1 MAEKQTNKERL
12 KDITDSIERGIQ
24 DLFQSDKYAEYL
36 RTMSRFHRYSVN
48 NQMLIY
54 MQKPDATLVAGFNK
68 WRDQFERNVMKGEK
82 GIKIIAPTPF
92 KKKIEQE
99 KLDPDTKMPMLDSD
113 GKVIIEEKEIK
124 IPMYKPV
131 TVFDVSQTD
140 GKPLP
145 QLASDLSGNV
155 QNYEVFM
162 EALRR
167 SSPVPIDIKPI
178 HDGSDGFFSLDNQSI
193 TIREGMSEIQTVSA
207 VVHEIA
213 HSKLHNQKKIAEP
226 KDAEKYQEVEIFD
239 VPGLFSN
246 GRIADEDIPKGLFR
260 YDLRGSD
267 DDPGMPVTVE
277 NHVVVNH
284 AGSILTAQPLDLGEE
299 GRLTFTEEEG
309 LNFVGG
315 EITAYRFFNEQ
326 LKDRNT
332 EEVEAESISFAVC
345 AYYGIATGENS
356 FGYIATWSKDKEL
369 KELRASLETINKT
382 SSELITDIDRHY
394 GEIMKE
400 REAELAIETEE
411 KPLEEMNILEMVD
424 YFMDQGM
431 TEEQANDLANAEWQA
446 RDVRQRGNEVVQKE
460 KLDALYAE
468 NPIQDEDWFY
478 HHPDRQAFEA
488 VYFNPDS
495 VAGGQ
500 YVIMTLPYELISDAV
515 EQTNDTKSF
524 FEFLEQRASYTELV
538 DITDD
543 DFRATMESYKNRPAD
558 FIGHSEEVRNAL
570 IATVAKEIEDPVL
583 QSPTDEALYL
593 VDDTVYLH
601 VQPTEGGW
609 DYTLYDKES
618 KKLLDGGIIETADI
632 EASPVS
638 SIAGAVRTE
647 VFAVQGMT
655 PTKVVFEDISIL
667 DELLEAQ
674 NAEVKVYTGDDA
686 LKNAVSDFVDEI
698 ARKVQE
704 EMPVQAPD
712 NGYMPDPSMSIEAM
726 NAYGYMD
733 SDMLPLSKERALEL
747 FERDVPIYMLYEG
760 NTEAMAFEAEDIVL
774 FSGCFGITREDWD
787 AIKNEVPPMDVDL
800 IRQKREQAFLE
811 SAGDTFAIYQLKR
824 NEATADLTFMDY
836 AYLEKK
842 GIEPQRDKYEL
853 VYTGALTG
861 DGSQI
866 EKLEDLYRTFNI
878 DHPQD
883 FTGHSLSKSDIV
895 ALKEAGVVS
904 YHYVDSIGY
913 KELPNFLKSS
923 NYLKTAEMQMEDDY
937 GMIDGVIN
945 NGPKEPA
952 KAVNKTEET
961 KSKKPSVL
969 AKLRKY
975 QDEDRQ
981 ATTMHRS
988 AERDL

>member
-1 MAEKQTNKERL
+1 MAENEKQTNKERL

-24 DLFQSDKYAEYL
+24 ELFQSDKYAQYL
-36 RTMSRFHRYSVN
+36 RTMSRFHKYSVN
-48 NQMLIY
+48 NTMLIY

-99 KLDPDTKMPMLDSD
+99 KRDPDTNLPMLDAD

-124 IPMYKPV
+124 IPMFKPV

-145 QLASDLSGNV
+145 QLASDLTGNV

-167 SSPVPIDIKPI
+167 SSPVPIEIIPI
-178 HDGSDGFFSLDNQSI
+178 RDGSDGYFSLDDQKI
-193 TIREGMSEIQTVSA
+193 AIREGMSEVQTVSA
-207 VVHEIA
+207 VVHEIGHA
-213 HSKLHNQKKIAEP
+213 KLHNQKKIEEP
-226 KDAEKYQEVEIFD
+226 KDATKYQEVEIFD
-239 VPGLFSN
+239 IPALFSN
-246 GRIADEDIPKGLFR
+246 GRVTPADIPEGMYC

-267 DDPGMPVTVE
+267 DDPGMPVMVE

-284 AGSILTAQPLDLGEE
+284 AGSIITAKPLDLGED
-299 GRLTFTEEEG
+299 GRLALTEDEG

-315 EITAYRFFNEQ
+315 EISAYRFFNEQ
-326 LKDRNT
+326 RKDRHT

-345 AYYGIATGENS
+345 AYYGIETGENS

-369 KELRASLETINKT
+369 KELRASLETINST

-394 GEIMKE
+394 ADIMKE
-400 REAELAIETEE
+400 RESEMAIETEE

-424 YFMDQGM
+424 YFMEQGM

-446 RDVRQRGNEVVQKE
+446 RDMRERGNDVVQKE

-468 NPIQDEDWFY
+468 NPIGSDDWFY
-478 HHPDRQAFEA
+478 HHPDTMTFEA
-488 VYFNPDS
+488 VYFTPDS
-495 VAGGQ
+495 NAGGQ

-515 EQTNDTKSF
+515 EQTNDRESF
-524 FEFLEQRASYTELV
+524 FEFLEERASHTELV
-538 DITDD
+538 DITDE

-558 FIGHSEEVRNAL
+558 FIGRSDGVMTSL
-570 IATVAKEIEDPVL
+570 ITTVAKEVVDDPVL
-583 QSPTDEALYL
+583 SSY
-593 VDDTVYLH
+593 
-601 VQPTEGGW
+601 
-609 DYTLYDKES
+609 
-618 KKLLDGGIIETADI
+618 IEETT
-632 EASPVS
+632 
-638 SIAGAVRTE
+638 G
-647 VFAVQGMT
+647 
-655 PTKVVFEDISIL
+655 EDS
-667 DELLEAQ
+667 
-674 NAEVKVYTGDDA
+674 
-686 LKNAVSDFVDEI
+686 LKNAMGDSIDEI

-704 EMPVQAPD
+704 EEPVQAPD

-747 FERDVPIYMLYEG
+747 FERDVPIYMLYDG

-787 AIKNEVPPMDVDL
+787 AIKDQIPPMDMETV
-800 IRQKREQAFLE
+800 RQKREQAFHE
-811 SAGDTFAIYQLKR
+811 SPGDTYAIYQLKR
-824 NEATADLTFMDY
+824 DPSTAELSFMNSEWLQ
-836 AYLEKK
+836 AH
-842 GIEPQRDKYEL
+842 GIEPKYENYEL
-853 VYTGALTG
+853 IYTGALTQ

-866 EKLEDLYRTFNI
+866 DKLEDLYRIFNI
-878 DHPQD
+878 EHPQD
-883 FTGHSLSKSDIV
+883 FTGHSLSISDIV
-895 ALKEAGVVS
+895 ALKQAGVVS

-913 KELPNFLKSS
+913 KELTNFRNTDNHLK
-923 NYLKTAEMQMEDDY
+923 NAEMQMEDDY

-945 NGPKEPA
+945 NAPKEPV
-952 KAVNKTEET
+952 KAPAPKKEET
-961 KSKKPSVL
+961 KTKKPSVL
-969 AKLRKY
+969 AKLRQY
-975 QDEDRQ
+975 QEEDRK
-981 ATTMHRS
+981 ATTQHRS
-988 AERDL
+988 AERDLI

>member
-1 MAEKQTNKERL
+1 MAENEKQTNKERL

-24 DLFQSDKYAEYL
+24 DLFQSDKYAQYL
-36 RTMSRFHRYSVN
+36 RTMSRFHKYSVN
-48 NQMLIY
+48 NTMLIY

-99 KLDPDTKMPMLDSD
+99 KRDPDTNLPMLDAD

-124 IPMYKPV
+124 IPMFKPV

-145 QLASDLSGNV
+145 QLASDLTGNV

-167 SSPVPIDIKPI
+167 SSPVPIEIIPI
-178 HDGSDGFFSLDNQSI
+178 RDGSDGYFSLDNQKI
-193 TIREGMSEIQTVSA
+193 AIREGMSEVQTVSA
-207 VVHEIA
+207 VVHEIGHA
-213 HSKLHNQKKIAEP
+213 KLHNQKKIEEP
-226 KDAEKYQEVEIFD
+226 KDATKYQEVEIFD
-239 VPGLFSN
+239 MPALFSN
-246 GRIADEDIPKGLFR
+246 GRVTPADIPEGMYC

-267 DDPGMPVTVE
+267 DDPGMPVMVE

-284 AGSILTAQPLDLGEE
+284 AGSIITAKPLDLGEE
-299 GRLTFTEEEG
+299 GRLALTEEEG

-315 EITAYRFFNEQ
+315 EISAYRFFNEQ
-326 LKDRNT
+326 LKDRHT

-345 AYYGIATGENS
+345 AYYGIETGENS

-369 KELRASLETINKT
+369 KELRASLETINST

-394 GEIMKE
+394 ADIMKE
-400 REAELAIETEE
+400 RESEMAIETEE

-424 YFMDQGM
+424 YFMEQGM

-446 RDVRQRGNEVVQKE
+446 RDVRQRGNDVVQKE

-468 NPIQDEDWFY
+468 NPIGDDDWFY
-478 HHPDRQAFEA
+478 HHPDTMTFEA

-495 VAGGQ
+495 NAGGQ

-515 EQTNDTKSF
+515 EQTNDRESF
-524 FEFLEQRASYTELV
+524 FEFLEERASHTELV
-538 DITDD
+538 DITDE
-543 DFRATMESYKNRPAD
+543 DFRATMESYKNRTAD
-558 FIGHSEEVRNAL
+558 FVGRSDEVMSSL
-570 IATVAKEIEDPVL
+570 ITTVAKEVDDPVL
-583 QSPTDEALYL
+583 SSYIEETQSAEE
-593 VDDTVYLH
+593 H
-601 VQPTEGGW
+601 
-609 DYTLYDKES
+609 
-618 KKLLDGGIIETADI
+618 TADDVAESPADTI
-632 EASPVS
+632 E
-638 SIAGAVRTE
+638 
-647 VFAVQGMT
+647 
-655 PTKVVFEDISIL
+655 
-667 DELLEAQ
+667 
-674 NAEVKVYTGDDA
+674 
-686 LKNAVSDFVDEI
+686 EI

-704 EMPVQAPD
+704 EEPVQAPD

-726 NAYGYMD
+726 NAYGYTD

-747 FERDVPIYMLYEG
+747 FERDVPIYMLYDG

-787 AIKNEVPPMDVDL
+787 AIKDQIPPMDMEMV
-800 IRQKREQAFLE
+800 RQKREQAFHE
-811 SAGDTFAIYQLKR
+811 SPGDTYAIYQLKR
-824 NEATADLTFMDY
+824 DPSTAELSFMNSEWLQ
-836 AYLEKK
+836 AH
-842 GIEPQRDKYEL
+842 GIEPKYENYEL
-853 VYTGALTG
+853 IYTGALTQ

-866 EKLEDLYRTFNI
+866 DKLEDLYRIFNI
-878 DHPQD
+878 EHPQD
-883 FTGHSLSKSDIV
+883 FTGHSLSISDIV
-895 ALKEAGVVS
+895 ALKQAGVVS

-913 KELPNFLKSS
+913 KELTNFRNTDNHLK
-923 NYLKTAEMQMEDDY
+923 NAEMQMEDDF

-945 NGPKEPA
+945 NAPKEPV
-952 KAVNKTEET
+952 KAPALKKEET
-961 KSKKPSVL
+961 KTKKPSVL
-969 AKLRKY
+969 AKLRQY
-975 QDEDRQ
+975 QEEDRK
-981 ATTMHRS
+981 ATTQHRS

>member
-1 MAEKQTNKERL
+1 MPENEKQTNKERL

-36 RTMSRFHRYSVN
+36 RTMSRFHKYSVN
-48 NQMLIY
+48 NTMLIY

-68 WRDQFERNVMKGEK
+68 WRDQFERNVLKGEK
-82 GIKIIAPTPF
+82 GIKIIAPTPY

-99 KLDPDTKMPMLDSD
+99 KRDPDTNLPMLDAD

-145 QLASDLSGNV
+145 QLASDLQGNV

-167 SSPVPIDIKPI
+167 SSPVPIEIIPI
-178 HDGSDGFFSLDNQSI
+178 RDGADGYFSLDNQKI
-193 TIREGMSEIQTVSA
+193 AIREGMSEVQTVSA

-213 HSKLHNQKKIAEP
+213 HSKLHNQKKIEEP
-226 KDAEKYQEVEIFD
+226 KNAPKYQEVEIFD
-239 VPGLFSN
+239 VPALFSN
-246 GRIADEDIPKGLFR
+246 GRVSLADLPEGLYR

-267 DDPGMPVTVE
+267 DDPGMPVTIEQNVA
-277 NHVVVNH
+277 VNH
-284 AGSILTAQPLDLGEE
+284 AGAIITAKPLDLGEE
-299 GRLTFTEEEG
+299 GRLYLTEEEG

-315 EITAYRFFNEQ
+315 EISMQRFFNEQ
-326 LKDRNT
+326 QKDRNT

-369 KELRASLETINKT
+369 KELRASLETINST

-394 GEIMKE
+394 AEIMKE
-400 REAELAIETEE
+400 REAEMAIETEE

-424 YFMDQGM
+424 YFMEQGM
-431 TEEQANDLANAEWQA
+431 TEEQANDFANAEWQA
-446 RDVRQRGNEVVQKE
+446 RDVRQRGNDAVQKE

-468 NPIQDEDWFY
+468 NPIGNDDWFY
-478 HHPDRQAFEA
+478 HHPDSMTFEA

-495 VAGGQ
+495 NAGGQ

-515 EQTNDTKSF
+515 EQTNDAQSF
-524 FEFLEQRASYTELV
+524 FEFLEERASHTELV
-538 DITDD
+538 DITDE
-543 DFRATMESYKNRPAD
+543 DFRATMESYKNRTAD
-558 FIGHSEEVRNAL
+558 FVGRSDEVMTSL
-570 IATVAKEIEDPVL
+570 ITTVAKEVDDPVL
-583 QSPTDEALYL
+583 SSYIEETQSTEEHTTDDVA
-593 VDDTVYLH
+593 
-601 VQPTEGGW
+601 
-609 DYTLYDKES
+609 ES
-618 KKLLDGGIIETADI
+618 PADTADTI
-632 EASPVS
+632 E
-638 SIAGAVRTE
+638 
-647 VFAVQGMT
+647 
-655 PTKVVFEDISIL
+655 
-667 DELLEAQ
+667 
-674 NAEVKVYTGDDA
+674 
-686 LKNAVSDFVDEI
+686 EI

-704 EMPVQAPD
+704 EEPVQAPE

-787 AIKNEVPPMDVDL
+787 AIKDEIPPMDLEL
-800 IRQKREQAFLE
+800 IKQKREQAFLE
-811 SAGDTFAIYQLKR
+811 SPGDTYAIYQLKNDDTVAELR
-824 NEATADLTFMDY
+824 FMNSDH
-836 AYLEKK
+836 LKVK
-842 GIEPQRDKYEL
+842 GVEPQYENYEL
-853 VYTGALTG
+853 VYTGALTQ

-866 EKLEDLYRTFNI
+866 EKLEELYRIFNI
-878 DHPQD
+878 EHPQD
-883 FTGHSLSKSDIV
+883 FTGHSLSISDIV
-895 ALKEAGVVS
+895 ALKQAGVVS

-913 KELPNFLKSS
+913 KELHNFRSTDNHLK
-923 NYLKTAEMQMEDDY
+923 NAEMQLEDDY

-945 NGPKEPA
+945 NAPKEPV
-952 KAVNKTEET
+952 KAPAPKKEET
-961 KSKKPSVL
+961 KAKKPSVL
-969 AKLRKY
+969 AKLRQY
-975 QDEDRQ
+975 QDEDRK
-981 ATTMHRS
+981 ATTQHRS
-988 AERDL
+988 AERDLI